1 MYVSH
6 FIFTDVYIIYQ
17 SKVSII
23 LIIIILKIHIFLP
36 SNFHQGSFTHTGLY
50 QIIKGHSLTCE
61 RKHRAVV
68 LQEGGWSTPRPGR
81 STPGKNDRYPMY
93 RRMCPIICLDGQGE
107 EEIFC
112 PTCVR
117 AAVRP
122 AQGET
127 LYGLCYS
134 SPRQSFKFN

>member
-81 STPGKNDRYPMY
+81 STPGENDRYPMY
-93 RRMCPIICLDGQGE
+93 RRMIVSHNLSGRTRGGRNILPH
-107 EEIFC
+107 
-112 PTCVR
+112 
-117 AAVRP
+117 
-122 AQGET
+122 
-127 LYGLCYS
+127 LCS
-134 SPRQSFKFN
+134 SSGPSSSRRDTVWTMLFQSPSKL